1 MELSGVEAIQAR
13 ISEIQRRFGIEGPV
27 PGTAVGFQRA
37 LNAEL
42 KKNDAAAPQQTVG
55 TVKASTAAKADADA
69 ARTTSAGAA
78 VDLSGASNETT
89 RFIREAAAKYG
100 LDSRLVAAVAEAE
113 SSGNQSEISDA
124 GAVGVMQLMPD
135 TAAALGVNPY
145 DEKQNIEGGA
155 HYLKQMLDTF
165 GGDMKKAIAAYNA
178 GPQAVKDY
186 DGVPPYAETQNYVN
200 KVLDLYQ

>member
-13 ISEIQRRFGIEGPV
+13 ISEIQRRFGIEGSV
-27 PGTAVGFQRA
+27 PGMASNFQRT
-37 LNAEL
+37 LTAEL
-42 KKNDAAAPQQTVG
+42 KKKEEAVPAQKTAAG
-55 TVKASTAAKADADA
+55 TAAKID
-69 ARTTSAGAA
+69 AGAA
-78 VDLSGASNETT
+78 QATSHVGASVELSGASNETAH
-89 RFIREAAAKYG
+89 FIREAAAKYG

-113 SSGNQSEISDA
+113 SNGNQSEVSDA

-155 HYLKQMLDTF
+155 HYLKQMLDAF

>member
-27 PGTAVGFQRA
+27 PGTAVGFQQA

-55 TVKASTAAKADADA
+55 TAKTTTKAETDA
-69 ARTTSAGAA
+69 ARTTSAGKA
-78 VDLSGASNETT
+78 VELSGATNETT

-113 SSGNQSEISDA
+113 SSGNQSEVSDA

-186 DGVPPYAETQNYVN
+186 GGVPPYAETQNYVN

>member
-27 PGTAVGFQRA
+27 PGTTVGFQRA
-37 LNAEL
+37 LDAEL
-42 KKNDAAAPQQTVG
+42 KKNDGATPPQTAG
-55 TVKASTAAKADADA
+55 GGATSKADTAKMTPAEASTQ
-69 ARTTSAGAA
+69 
-78 VDLSGASNETT
+78 LSSASNETT
-89 RFIREAAAKYG
+89 RFIQEAAAKYG

-113 SSGNQSEISDA
+113 SSGNQSEVSDA

-186 DGVPPYAETQNYVN
+186 GGVPPYAETQNYVN
-200 KVLDLYQ
+200 KVLDLYR

>member
-27 PGTAVGFQRA
+27 PGTTVGFQRA
-37 LNAEL
+37 LDAEL
-42 KKNDAAAPQQTVG
+42 KKNDGATSPQTAG
-55 TVKASTAAKADADA
+55 TGTTTKADAA
-69 ARTTSAGAA
+69 KVTPSGASTQ
-78 VDLSGASNETT
+78 LSSASNETT
-89 RFIREAAAKYG
+89 RFIQEAAAKYG

-113 SSGNQSEISDA
+113 SSGNQSEVSDV

-186 DGVPPYAETQNYVN
+186 GGVPPYAETQNYVN
-200 KVLDLYQ
+200 KVLDLYR

>member
-13 ISEIQRRFGIEGPV
+13 ISEIQRRFGIEGSV
-27 PGTAVGFQRA
+27 PGMPSDFHQT
-37 LNAEL
+37 LDAEL
-42 KKNDAAAPQQTVG
+42 KKRDGVAPSQT
-55 TVKASTAAKADADA
+55 KASEKGDASKANSVSGAVAGDS
-69 ARTTSAGAA
+69 SAG
-78 VDLSGASNETT
+78 LSGASSETT
-89 RFIREAAAKYG
+89 NFIREAAAKYG

-113 SSGNQSEISDA
+113 SNGNQSEVSDA

-186 DGVPPYAETQNYVN
+186 NGVPPYAETQNYVN
-200 KVLDLYQ
+200 KVLDLYR

>member
-27 PGTAVGFQRA
+27 PGTAVGFQQA

-55 TVKASTAAKADADA
+55 TAKTTKAETDA

-78 VDLSGASNETT
+78 VELSGASNETT

-113 SSGNQSEISDA
+113 SSGNQSEVSDA

-186 DGVPPYAETQNYVN
+186 DEVPPYAETQNYVN

>member
-55 TVKASTAAKADADA
+55 TAKTTTKAETDA

-78 VDLSGASNETT
+78 VELSGATNETT

-113 SSGNQSEISDA
+113 SSGNQSEVSDA

-145 DEKQNIEGGA
+145 DEKQNIEGGT

>member
-13 ISEIQRRFGIEGPV
+13 ISEIQRRFGIEGSV
-27 PGTAVGFQRA
+27 PGAMPDFQRT
-37 LNAEL
+37 LTAEL
-42 KKNDAAAPQQTVG
+42 KKNPAAAAVQP
-55 TVKASTAAKADADA
+55 AAADAVQTEGVQA
-69 ARTTSAGAA
+69 AGSEPVALSAA
-78 VDLSGASNETT
+78 SGETA

-113 SSGNQSEISDA
+113 SSGNQNEVSET

-135 TAAALGVNPY
+135 TATALGVNPF

-178 GPQAVKDY
+178 GPQAVKDHN
-186 DGVPPYAETQNYVN
+186 GVPPYAETQNYVN

>member
-13 ISEIQRRFGIEGPV
+13 ISEIQRRFGIEGSV
-27 PGTAVGFQRA
+27 PGMAPNFQRT
-37 LNAEL
+37 LTAEL
-42 KKNDAAAPQQTVG
+42 KKKEEAVPAQKTAAG
-55 TVKASTAAKADADA
+55 TAAKID
-69 ARTTSAGAA
+69 AGAA
-78 VDLSGASNETT
+78 QATSHVGASAELSGASNETAH
-89 RFIREAAAKYG
+89 FIREAAAKYG

-113 SSGNQSEISDA
+113 SNGNQSEVSDA

-155 HYLKQMLDTF
+155 HYLKQMLDAF

>member
-37 LNAEL
+37 LDAEL
-42 KKNDAAAPQQTVG
+42 KKNDGATPPQTAG
-55 TVKASTAAKADADA
+55 TGTTTKADAA
-69 ARTTSAGAA
+69 KVTPSGASTQ
-78 VDLSGASNETT
+78 LSGASNETT
-89 RFIREAAAKYG
+89 RFIQEAAAKYG

-113 SSGNQSEISDA
+113 SSGNQSEVSDA

-186 DGVPPYAETQNYVN
+186 GGVPPYAETQNYVN
-200 KVLDLYQ
+200 KVLDLYR

>member
-13 ISEIQRRFGIEGPV
+13 ISEIQRRFGIEGSV
-27 PGTAVGFQRA
+27 PGMASNFQRT
-37 LNAEL
+37 LTAEL
-42 KKNDAAAPQQTVG
+42 KKKEEAVPAQKTAAG
-55 TVKASTAAKADADA
+55 TAAK
-69 ARTTSAGAA
+69 TEVGAA
-78 VDLSGASNETT
+78 QATSHVGASAELSGASNETAH
-89 RFIREAAAKYG
+89 FIREAAAKYG

-113 SSGNQSEISDA
+113 SNGNQSEVSDA

-155 HYLKQMLDTF
+155 HYLKQMLDAF

>member
-27 PGTAVGFQRA
+27 PGTTVGFQRA
-37 LNAEL
+37 LDAEL
-42 KKNDAAAPQQTVG
+42 KKNDGATPPQTAG
-55 TVKASTAAKADADA
+55 GGATSKADTAKMTPAEASTQ
-69 ARTTSAGAA
+69 
-78 VDLSGASNETT
+78 LSSTSNETT

-113 SSGNQSEISDA
+113 SSGNQSEVSEA

-186 DGVPPYAETQNYVN
+186 GGVPPYAETQNYVN
-200 KVLDLYQ
+200 KVLDLYR

>member
-13 ISEIQRRFGIEGPV
+13 ISEIQRRFGIEGSV
-27 PGTAVGFQRA
+27 PGMASNFQRT
-37 LNAEL
+37 LTAEL
-42 KKNDAAAPQQTVG
+42 KKKEEAVPAQ
-55 TVKASTAAKADADA
+55 KTAAKID
-69 ARTTSAGAA
+69 AGAA
-78 VDLSGASNETT
+78 QATSHVGASAELSGASNETAH
-89 RFIREAAAKYG
+89 FIREAAAKYG

-113 SSGNQSEISDA
+113 SNGNQSEVSDA

-155 HYLKQMLDTF
+155 HYLKQMLDAF

>member
-27 PGTAVGFQRA
+27 PGAAVGFRQT
-37 LNAEL
+37 LNAEM
-42 KKNDAAAPQQTVG
+42 KKNDSAAPPQTVAAG
-55 TVKASTAAKADADA
+55 TAAKADGARA
-69 ARTTSAGAA
+69 AVANASAG
-78 VDLSGASNETT
+78 LSSASNETT
-89 RFIREAAAKYG
+89 RFIEEAAVKYG

-113 SSGNQSEISDA
+113 SSGNQSEVSEA

-186 DGVPPYAETQNYVN
+186 GGVPPYAETQNYVN

>member
-37 LNAEL
+37 LDAEL
-42 KKNDAAAPQQTVG
+42 KKNDGATSPQTAG
-55 TVKASTAAKADADA
+55 TGTTTKADAA
-69 ARTTSAGAA
+69 KVTPTEASTQ
-78 VDLSGASNETT
+78 LSSASNETT
-89 RFIREAAAKYG
+89 RFIQEAAAKYG

-113 SSGNQSEISDA
+113 SSGNRSEVSDV

-200 KVLDLYQ
+200 KVLDLYR

>member
-1 MELSGVEAIQAR
+1 MELSGVQAIQAR

-27 PGTAVGFQRA
+27 PGTTVGFQRA
-37 LNAEL
+37 LDAEL
-42 KKNDAAAPQQTVG
+42 KKNDGATPSQTVG
-55 TVKASTAAKADADA
+55 GGATAKADTAKMTPA
-69 ARTTSAGAA
+69 ETSTQ
-78 VDLSGASNETT
+78 LSSASNETT
-89 RFIREAAAKYG
+89 RFIQEAAAKYG

-113 SSGNQSEISDA
+113 SSGNQSEVSDA

-186 DGVPPYAETQNYVN
+186 GGVPPYAETQNYVN
-200 KVLDLYQ
+200 KVLDLYR

>member
-37 LNAEL
+37 LDAEL
-42 KKNDAAAPQQTVG
+42 KKNDGATSPQTAG
-55 TVKASTAAKADADA
+55 TGTTTKADAA
-69 ARTTSAGAA
+69 KVTPTEASTQ
-78 VDLSGASNETT
+78 LSSTSNETT
-89 RFIREAAAKYG
+89 RFIQEAAAKYG
-100 LDSRLVAAVAEAE
+100 LDSRLVAAVAEVE
-113 SSGNQSEISDA
+113 SSGNQSEVSDV

-200 KVLDLYQ
+200 KVLDLYR

>member
-37 LNAEL
+37 LDAEL
-42 KKNDAAAPQQTVG
+42 KKNDGATSPQTAG
-55 TVKASTAAKADADA
+55 TGTTTKADAA
-69 ARTTSAGAA
+69 KMTPAEASTQ
-78 VDLSGASNETT
+78 LSSASNETT
-89 RFIREAAAKYG
+89 RFIQEAAAKYG

-113 SSGNQSEISDA
+113 SSGNQSEVSDV

-145 DEKQNIEGGA
+145 DEQQNIEGGA

-186 DGVPPYAETQNYVN
+186 GGVPPYAETQNYVN
-200 KVLDLYQ
+200 KVLDLYR

>member
-37 LNAEL
+37 LDAEL
-42 KKNDAAAPQQTVG
+42 KKNDGATSPQTAG
-55 TVKASTAAKADADA
+55 TGTTMKADAA
-69 ARTTSAGAA
+69 KVTPTEASTQ
-78 VDLSGASNETT
+78 LSGASNETT
-89 RFIREAAAKYG
+89 RFIQEAAAKYG

-113 SSGNQSEISDA
+113 SSGNQSEVSDV

-200 KVLDLYQ
+200 KVLDLYR

>member
-37 LNAEL
+37 LDAEL
-42 KKNDAAAPQQTVG
+42 KKNDGATSPQMAG
-55 TVKASTAAKADADA
+55 TGTTTKADAA
-69 ARTTSAGAA
+69 KVTPTEASTQ
-78 VDLSGASNETT
+78 LSSASNETT
-89 RFIREAAAKYG
+89 RFIQEAAAKYG

-113 SSGNQSEISDA
+113 SSGNQSEVSDA

-186 DGVPPYAETQNYVN
+186 GGVPPYAETQNYVN
-200 KVLDLYQ
+200 KVLDLYR

>member
-37 LNAEL
+37 LDAEL
-42 KKNDAAAPQQTVG
+42 KKNDGATPPQTAG
-55 TVKASTAAKADADA
+55 TGTTTKADAA
-69 ARTTSAGAA
+69 KVTPSGASTQ
-78 VDLSGASNETT
+78 LSGASNETT
-89 RFIREAAAKYG
+89 RFIQEAAAKYG

-113 SSGNQSEISDA
+113 SSGNQSEVSDV

-186 DGVPPYAETQNYVN
+186 GGVPPYAETQNYVN
-200 KVLDLYQ
+200 KVLDLYR

>member
-27 PGTAVGFQRA
+27 PGTTVGFQRA
-37 LNAEL
+37 LDAEL
-42 KKNDAAAPQQTVG
+42 KKNDGATPPQ
-55 TVKASTAAKADADA
+55 TAGGGATSKADTAKMTPA
-69 ARTTSAGAA
+69 EASAQ
-78 VDLSGASNETT
+78 LSSTSNETT
-89 RFIREAAAKYG
+89 RFIQEAAAKYG

-113 SSGNQSEISDA
+113 SSGNQSEVSDA

-155 HYLKQMLDTF
+155 HYLKQMLATF

-186 DGVPPYAETQNYVN
+186 GGVPPYAETQNYVN
-200 KVLDLYQ
+200 KVLDLYR

>member
-27 PGTAVGFQRA
+27 PGTTVGFQRA
-37 LNAEL
+37 LDAEL
-42 KKNDAAAPQQTVG
+42 KKNDGATPPQ
-55 TVKASTAAKADADA
+55 TAGGGATSKADTAKMTPA
-69 ARTTSAGAA
+69 EASAQ
-78 VDLSGASNETT
+78 LSSTSNETT
-89 RFIREAAAKYG
+89 RFIQEAAAKYG

-113 SSGNQSEISDA
+113 SSGNQSEVSDA

-186 DGVPPYAETQNYVN
+186 GGVPPYAETQNYVN
-200 KVLDLYQ
+200 KVLDLYR

>member
-37 LNAEL
+37 LDAEL
-42 KKNDAAAPQQTVG
+42 KKNDGATSPQTAG
-55 TVKASTAAKADADA
+55 TGTTTKADAA
-69 ARTTSAGAA
+69 KVTPSGASTQ
-78 VDLSGASNETT
+78 LSSASNETT
-89 RFIREAAAKYG
+89 RFIQEAAAKYG

-113 SSGNQSEISDA
+113 SSGNQSEVSDA

-186 DGVPPYAETQNYVN
+186 GGVPPYAETQNYVN
-200 KVLDLYQ
+200 KVLDLYR

>member
-1 MELSGVEAIQAR
+1 MNVMELSGVEAIQAR

-37 LNAEL
+37 LDAEL
-42 KKNDAAAPQQTVG
+42 KKNNGATPPQADG
-55 TVKASTAAKADADA
+55 TGTTAKADAA
-69 ARTTSAGAA
+69 KTTPTGASAQ
-78 VDLSGASNETT
+78 LSGASNETA
-89 RFIREAAAKYG
+89 RFIQEAAAKYG

-113 SSGNQSEISDA
+113 SSGNQSEISEA

-135 TAAALGVNPY
+135 TAASLGVNPY

-186 DGVPPYAETQNYVN
+186 GGVPPYAETQNYVN

>member
-37 LNAEL
+37 LDAEL
-42 KKNDAAAPQQTVG
+42 KKNDGATSPQTVG
-55 TVKASTAAKADADA
+55 TGTTTKADAA
-69 ARTTSAGAA
+69 KVTPSGASTQ
-78 VDLSGASNETT
+78 LSSASNETT
-89 RFIREAAAKYG
+89 RFIQEAAAKYG

-113 SSGNQSEISDA
+113 SSGNQSEVSDA

-186 DGVPPYAETQNYVN
+186 GGVPPYAETQNYVN
-200 KVLDLYQ
+200 KVLDLYR

>member
-27 PGTAVGFQRA
+27 PGTTVGFQRA
-37 LNAEL
+37 LDAEL
-42 KKNDAAAPQQTVG
+42 KKNDGATSPQTVG
-55 TVKASTAAKADADA
+55 TGTTTKADAA
-69 ARTTSAGAA
+69 KVTPSGASTQ
-78 VDLSGASNETT
+78 LSSASNETT
-89 RFIREAAAKYG
+89 RFIQEAAAKYG

-113 SSGNQSEISDA
+113 SSGNQSEVSDA

-186 DGVPPYAETQNYVN
+186 GGVPPHAETQNYVN
-200 KVLDLYQ
+200 KVLDLYR

>member
-27 PGTAVGFQRA
+27 PGTTVGFQRA
-37 LNAEL
+37 LDAEL
-42 KKNDAAAPQQTVG
+42 KKNDGATPSQTVG
-55 TVKASTAAKADADA
+55 GGATAKADNAKMTPA
-69 ARTTSAGAA
+69 EASTQ
-78 VDLSGASNETT
+78 LSSASNETT
-89 RFIREAAAKYG
+89 RFIQEAAAKYG
-100 LDSRLVAAVAEAE
+100 LDTRLVAAVAEAE
-113 SSGNQSEISDA
+113 SSGNQSEVSDA

-186 DGVPPYAETQNYVN
+186 GGVPPYAETQNYVN
-200 KVLDLYQ
+200 KVLDLYR

>member
-37 LNAEL
+37 LDAEL
-42 KKNDAAAPQQTVG
+42 KKNNGVTPPQADG
-55 TVKASTAAKADADA
+55 TGTTAKADAA
-69 ARTTSAGAA
+69 KTTPTGASTQ
-78 VDLSGASNETT
+78 LSGASNETA
-89 RFIREAAAKYG
+89 RFIQEAAAKYG

-113 SSGNQSEISDA
+113 SSGNQSEISEA

-135 TAAALGVNPY
+135 TAASLGVNPY

-165 GGDMKKAIAAYNA
+165 GGDMKKAMAAYNA

-186 DGVPPYAETQNYVN
+186 GGVPPYAETQNYVN

>member
-27 PGTAVGFQRA
+27 PGAMPDFQRT
-37 LNAEL
+37 LTAEL
-42 KKNDAAAPQQTVG
+42 KKNPAAAAVQP
-55 TVKASTAAKADADA
+55 AAADA
-69 ARTTSAGAA
+69 AQTEGVQAAGSEPVALSAA
-78 VDLSGASNETT
+78 SGETA

-113 SSGNQSEISDA
+113 SSGNQNEVSET

-135 TAAALGVNPY
+135 TATALGVNPF

-178 GPQAVKDY
+178 GPQAVKDHN
-186 DGVPPYAETQNYVN
+186 GVPPYAETQNYVN

>member
-27 PGTAVGFQRA
+27 PGTTVGFQRA
-37 LNAEL
+37 LDAEL
-42 KKNDAAAPQQTVG
+42 KKNDGATPPQTVG
-55 TVKASTAAKADADA
+55 GGATAKADTAKMTPA
-69 ARTTSAGAA
+69 EASTQ
-78 VDLSGASNETT
+78 LSSASNETT
-89 RFIREAAAKYG
+89 RFIQEAAAKYG

-113 SSGNQSEISDA
+113 SSGNQSEVSDV

-200 KVLDLYQ
+200 KVLDLYR

>member
-1 MELSGVEAIQAR
+1 MEVSGVEAIQAR

-27 PGTAVGFQRA
+27 PGTAVGFQQT

-42 KKNDAAAPQQTVG
+42 KKNGGAAPSQTAG
-55 TVKASTAAKADADA
+55 TGTAAKTDSV
-69 ARTTSAGAA
+69 RTTSAAA
-78 VDLSGASNETT
+78 SVELSGASNETA
-89 RFIREAAAKYG
+89 RFIQEAAAKYG

-113 SSGNQSEISDA
+113 SSGSQSEVSEA
-124 GAVGVMQLMPD
+124 GAVGVMQLMPE

-155 HYLKQMLDTF
+155 HYLKQMLDAF
-165 GGDMKKAIAAYNA
+165 GGDMRKALAAYNA

-186 DGVPPYAETQNYVN
+186 GGVPPYAETQNYVN

>member
-27 PGTAVGFQRA
+27 PGTTVGFQRA
-37 LNAEL
+37 LDAEL
-42 KKNDAAAPQQTVG
+42 KKNDGATPPQTTGVG
-55 TVKASTAAKADADA
+55 TTTKADAA
-69 ARTTSAGAA
+69 KVTPSGASTQ
-78 VDLSGASNETT
+78 LSSASNETT
-89 RFIREAAAKYG
+89 RFIQEAAAKYG

-113 SSGNQSEISDA
+113 SSGNQSEVSDA

-186 DGVPPYAETQNYVN
+186 GGVPPYAETQNYVN
-200 KVLDLYQ
+200 KVLDLYR

>member
-37 LNAEL
+37 LDVEL
-42 KKNDAAAPQQTVG
+42 KKSNGATPPQAAG
-55 TVKASTAAKADADA
+55 TGTTAKADAA
-69 ARTTSAGAA
+69 KMTPTGASAQ
-78 VDLSGASNETT
+78 LSGASNETA
-89 RFIREAAAKYG
+89 RFIQEAAAKYG

-113 SSGNQSEISDA
+113 SSGNQSEISEA

-135 TAAALGVNPY
+135 TAASLGVNPY

-155 HYLKQMLDTF
+155 HYLKQMLDIF

-186 DGVPPYAETQNYVN
+186 GGVPPYAETQNYVN

>member
-27 PGTAVGFQRA
+27 PGTTVGFQRA
-37 LNAEL
+37 LDAEL
-42 KKNDAAAPQQTVG
+42 KKNDGATPPQTAG
-55 TVKASTAAKADADA
+55 TGTTTKADAA
-69 ARTTSAGAA
+69 KVTPSGASTQ
-78 VDLSGASNETT
+78 LSSASNETT
-89 RFIREAAAKYG
+89 RFIQEAAAKYG

-113 SSGNQSEISDA
+113 SSGNQSEVSDV

-186 DGVPPYAETQNYVN
+186 GGVPPYAETQNYVN
-200 KVLDLYQ
+200 KVLDLYR

>member
-27 PGTAVGFQRA
+27 PGTTVGFQRA
-37 LNAEL
+37 LDAEL
-42 KKNDAAAPQQTVG
+42 KKNDGATSPQTAG
-55 TVKASTAAKADADA
+55 TGTTTKADAA
-69 ARTTSAGAA
+69 KVTPSGASTQ
-78 VDLSGASNETT
+78 LSSASNETT
-89 RFIREAAAKYG
+89 RFIQEAAAKYG

-113 SSGNQSEISDA
+113 SSGNQSEVSDA

-186 DGVPPYAETQNYVN
+186 GGVPPYAETQNYVN
-200 KVLDLYQ
+200 KVLDLYR